1 MAEKR
6 TGDAR
11 GPIQIPGIHAAVLE
25 YRIRTTLATRKL
37 LDLPEHPRPA
47 PNFDRE
53 ERGGPIYTSRMQI
66 NQAGFDLPGQPGD
79 WLVID
84 RDDTVR
90 PAPTDH
96 LSEVVRRTN
105 GYYPPPVE
113 SEAHRG

>member
-11 GPIQIPGIHAAVLE
+11 GLIQIPGVYAAVVAYMRRTMLAE
-25 YRIRTTLATRKL
+25 YEL
-37 LDLPEHPRPA
+37 LDDGLCPPPD
-47 PNFDRE
+47 FDHLKD
-53 ERGGPIYTSRMQI
+53 GSPVYTCRMEI

-96 LSEVVRRTN
+96 LSEAVRRTN

-113 SEAHRG
+113 SEVPRG